1 MQTIISIENIKT
13 LSKELHDQ
21 NKRIVLVG
29 GCFDLLHFGHITLLE
44 EAKKQGD
51 ILVVLLESNRR
62 IRALKGTERPL
73 HTQAQRAR
81 MITNLKPV
89 DYVVL
94 LPDNTND
101 KTYNE
106 VVKMLQP
113 AIIATTQGSDSLRY
127 IEKQAED
134 NNAQIYLATK
144 IENLSTSRI
153 LEIVAKEL

>member
-1 MQTIISIENIKT
+1 MENIIPLQKAED
-13 LSKELHDQ
+13 LGQQLKQEG
-21 NKRIVLVG
+21 KRIVLVG

-51 ILVVLLESNRR
+51 VLVVLLESNER
-62 IRALKGTERPL
+62 IRMLKGTERPL
-73 HTQAQRAR
+73 HTQEQRAH
-81 MITNLKPV
+81 MLTSLTSV

-94 LPDNTND
+94 LPANSND
-101 KTYNE
+101 TTYNE

-127 IEKQAED
+127 IEKQAKD

-153 LEIVAKEL
+153 LDVVAKEL